1 MQPSEEFEQNSFDRI
16 QCALDIVHTIDELE
30 DPLQSRSSTPKDTAL
45 RILEAACKF
54 YDADWCGLIQVD
66 LDLRLWTPFWWH
78 NTGVE
83 DKTTIL
89 TEEFESA
96 DFLDRW
102 VLAIRKNLPMV
113 VPDTTVVKDSHPTE
127 YNLYQRLSIKSVMA
141 VSLEP
146 RPIALLAVRNPK
158 RYLHQTSMLRVLAYV
173 LLASYNEQKMLNRLQ
188 MVCIPTTIKNN
199 TDIYISL
206 FGQLQISTSSGTL
219 KESDYNSPRIS
230 QLLTYLLISN
240 VKRHIHHLKSTQ
252 ALWPDDSTNPAKN
265 MRNLIYRLRQTFGLI
280 SDAEL
285 IVSTASGY
293 QFNPKIHIIADYQ
306 QFDEFIRSA
315 SAASSIINRVELLKS
330 AIDLY
335 NGKILSSAEGEHWLI
350 QFATK
355 YHIAYIGAV
364 NELLK
369 QLASLHSYDLL
380 NQYAMR
386 SLTIAPENTKGYY
399 WLIRSLKAQGMDE
412 LASNE
417 YRLAKQKLTDNEYL
431 DLLDLLANN
440 QE

>member
-219 KESDYNSPRIS
+219 KEFDYNAPRIG

-240 VKRHIHHLKSTQ
+240 EKAHSSLEIAQ

>member
-141 VSLEP
+141 VLLEP

-230 QLLTYLLISN
+230 QLLTYLLISSE
-240 VKRHIHHLKSTQ
+240 KAHSSLEIAQ

-306 QFDEFIRSA
+306 QFDEFIRLA

-431 DLLDLLANN
+431 DLLDLLANS

>member
-1 MQPSEEFEQNSFDRI
+1 MQPSEEFEQNNFDRI

-30 DPLQSRSSTPKDTAL
+30 YPLQSRSSTPKDTAL
-45 RILEAACKF
+45 LILEAACKF

-146 RPIALLAVRNPK
+146 RPIALFAVRNPK

-240 VKRHIHHLKSTQ
+240 EKAHSSLEIAQ

-265 MRNLIYRLRQTFGLI
+265 MKNLIYRLRQTFGLI

-306 QFDEFIRSA
+306 QFDEFIRLA

-386 SLTIAPENTKGYY
+386 FLTIAPENTKGYY

-431 DLLDLLANN
+431 DLLDLLANS

>member
-146 RPIALLAVRNPK
+146 RPIALIAVRNPK
-158 RYLHQTSMLRVLAYV
+158 RYLHQTSMLRLLAYV

-240 VKRHIHHLKSTQ
+240 EKAHSSLEIAQ

>member
-240 VKRHIHHLKSTQ
+240 EKAHSSLEIAQ

-335 NGKILSSAEGEHWLI
+335 NGKILSSAEGEHRLI

>member
-1 MQPSEEFEQNSFDRI
+1 MQPSEEFEQNNFDRI
-16 QCALDIVHTIDELE
+16 QCALDIVHIIDELE
-30 DPLQSRSSTPKDTAL
+30 SPLQSRSAAPKDTAQ

-102 VLAIRKNLPMV
+102 VLAVRKNLPMV
-113 VPDTTVVKDSHPTE
+113 IPDTTVVKDSHPTE

-146 RPIALLAVRNPK
+146 RPIALLAIRNPK
-158 RYLHQTSMLRVLAYV
+158 RYLHQTSMLRVLAYA
-173 LLASYNEQKMLNRLQ
+173 LLASYNEQKMLDRLQ
-188 MVCIPTTIKNN
+188 MMCIPTTIKNN

-230 QLLTYLLISN
+230 QLLTYLLISSE
-240 VKRHIHHLKSTQ
+240 KAHSSLEIAQ

-280 SDAEL
+280 SDEEL

-293 QFNPKIHIIADYQ
+293 QFNPKIHIITDYQ
-306 QFDEFIRSA
+306 QFDEFIRLA

-386 SLTIAPENTKGYY
+386 SLTIAPENTRGYY
-399 WLIRSLKAQGMDE
+399 WLIRSLKSQGMNE
-412 LASNE
+412 LAANE
-417 YRLAKQKLTDNEYL
+417 HRLARQNLTDVEYH
-431 DLLDLLANN
+431 DLLGLLLNN

>member
-127 YNLYQRLSIKSVMA
+127 YNLYQRLSMA

-240 VKRHIHHLKSTQ
+240 EKAHSSLEIAQ

>member
-1 MQPSEEFEQNSFDRI
+1 MG
-16 QCALDIVHTIDELE
+16 C
-30 DPLQSRSSTPKDTAL
+30 SS
-45 RILEAACKF
+45 ILEAACKF

-146 RPIALLAVRNPK
+146 RPIALFAVRNPK

-240 VKRHIHHLKSTQ
+240 EKAHSSLEIAQ

-306 QFDEFIRSA
+306 QFDEFIRLA

-431 DLLDLLANN
+431 DLLDLLANS

>member
-1 MQPSEEFEQNSFDRI
+1 MQPSEEFGQNSFDRI

-30 DPLQSRSSTPKDTAL
+30 YPLQSRSSTPKDTAL

-78 NTGVE
+78 NTSVE

-89 TEEFESA
+89 TKEFESA

-188 MVCIPTTIKNN
+188 MVCIPTTIKHN

-219 KESDYNSPRIS
+219 KESDYNSPHIS

-240 VKRHIHHLKSTQ
+240 EKAHSSLEIAQ

-265 MRNLIYRLRQTFGLI
+265 MGNLIYRLRQTFGLI

-335 NGKILSSAEGEHWLI
+335 NGKILSSTEGEHWLI
-350 QFATK
+350 QFAAK

-369 QLASLHSYDLL
+369 KFLASS
-380 NQYAMR
+380 AF
-386 SLTIAPENTKGYY
+386 TKTMH
-399 WLIRSLKAQGMDE
+399 I
-412 LASNE
+412 SNH
-417 YRLAKQKLTDNEYL
+417 TVT
-431 DLLDLLANN
+431 
-440 QE
+440 

>member
-240 VKRHIHHLKSTQ
+240 EKAHSSLEIAQ

-417 YRLAKQKLTDNEYL
+417 YRLAKQKLTDNEHL

>member
-1 MQPSEEFEQNSFDRI
+1 MQPSEEFEQNNFDRI
-16 QCALDIVHTIDELE
+16 QCALDIVHIIDELE
-30 DPLQSRSSTPKDTAL
+30 SPLQSRSAAPKDTAQ

-102 VLAIRKNLPMV
+102 VLAVRKNLPMV
-113 VPDTTVVKDSHPTE
+113 IPDTTVVKDSHPTE
-127 YNLYQRLSIKSVMA
+127 YNLYQRFGIKSVMA

-146 RPIALLAVRNPK
+146 RPIALLAIRNPK
-158 RYLHQTSMLRVLAYV
+158 RYLHQTSMLRVLAYA
-173 LLASYNEQKMLNRLQ
+173 LLASYNEQKMLDRLQ
-188 MVCIPTTIKNN
+188 MMCIPTTIKNN

-230 QLLTYLLISN
+230 QLLTYLLISSE
-240 VKRHIHHLKSTQ
+240 KAHSSLEIAQ

-280 SDAEL
+280 SDEEL
-285 IVSTASGY
+285 IVSMASGY
-293 QFNPKIHIIADYQ
+293 QFNPKIHIITDYQ
-306 QFDEFIRSA
+306 QFDEFIRLA

-386 SLTIAPENTKGYY
+386 SLTIAPENTRGYY
-399 WLIRSLKAQGMDE
+399 WLIRSLKSQGMNE
-412 LASNE
+412 LAANE
-417 YRLAKQKLTDNEYL
+417 HRLARQNLTDVEYH
-431 DLLDLLANN
+431 DLLGLLLNN

>member
-1 MQPSEEFEQNSFDRI
+1 MQPSEEFEQNNFDRI

-30 DPLQSRSSTPKDTAL
+30 YPLQSRSSTPKDTAL
-45 RILEAACKF
+45 LILEAACKF

-146 RPIALLAVRNPK
+146 RPIALFAVRNPK

-240 VKRHIHHLKSTQ
+240 EKAHSSLEITQ

-306 QFDEFIRSA
+306 QFDEFIRLA

-431 DLLDLLANN
+431 DLLDLLANS

>member
-1 MQPSEEFEQNSFDRI
+1 MQPSEEFEQNNFDRI

-30 DPLQSRSSTPKDTAL
+30 YPLQSRSSTPKDTAL
-45 RILEAACKF
+45 LILEAACKF

-146 RPIALLAVRNPK
+146 RPIALFAVRNPK

-240 VKRHIHHLKSTQ
+240 EKAHSSLEIAQ

-306 QFDEFIRSA
+306 QFDEFIRLA

-399 WLIRSLKAQGMDE
+399 WLIRSLKSQGMNE
-412 LASNE
+412 LAANE
-417 YRLAKQKLTDNEYL
+417 HRLARQNLTDVEYH
-431 DLLDLLANN
+431 DLLGLLLNN

>member
-1 MQPSEEFEQNSFDRI
+1 MNWNILYS
-16 QCALDIVHTIDELE
+16 LE
-30 DPLQSRSSTPKDTAL
+30 APHLK
-45 RILEAACKF
+45 ILEAACKF

-146 RPIALLAVRNPK
+146 RPIALFAVRNPK

-240 VKRHIHHLKSTQ
+240 EKAHSSLEIAQ

-306 QFDEFIRSA
+306 QFDEFIRLA

-431 DLLDLLANN
+431 DLLDLLANS

>member
-1 MQPSEEFEQNSFDRI
+1 
-16 QCALDIVHTIDELE
+16 
-30 DPLQSRSSTPKDTAL
+30 
-45 RILEAACKF
+45 
-54 YDADWCGLIQVD
+54 
-66 LDLRLWTPFWWH
+66 
-78 NTGVE
+78 
-83 DKTTIL
+83 
-89 TEEFESA
+89 
-96 DFLDRW
+96 
-102 VLAIRKNLPMV
+102 
-113 VPDTTVVKDSHPTE
+113 
-127 YNLYQRLSIKSVMA
+127 MA

-146 RPIALLAVRNPK
+146 RPIALFAVRNPK

-240 VKRHIHHLKSTQ
+240 EKAHSSLEIAQ

-285 IVSTASGY
+285 IVSAASGY

-306 QFDEFIRSA
+306 QFDEFIRLA

-431 DLLDLLANN
+431 DLLDLLANS

>member
-30 DPLQSRSSTPKDTAL
+30 YLLQSRSSTPKDTAL

-54 YDADWCGLIQVD
+54 YGADWCGLIQVD

-127 YNLYQRLSIKSVMA
+127 YNLYQRLGIKSVMA

-188 MVCIPTTIKNN
+188 MLCVPATIKNN
-199 TDIYISL
+199 IDIYISL
-206 FGQLQISTSSGTL
+206 FGQLQISTSNGTL

-230 QLLTYLLISN
+230 QLLTYLLISSE
-240 VKRHIHHLKSTQ
+240 KAHSSLEIAQ

-280 SDAEL
+280 SDEEL

-293 QFNPKIHIIADYQ
+293 QFNPEIHIITDYQ
-306 QFDEFIRSA
+306 QFDEFIRLA

-369 QLASLHSYDLL
+369 QLGSLHSYDLL
-380 NQYAMR
+380 NQYAMK
-386 SLTIAPENTKGYY
+386 SLTIAPENSRGYY
-399 WLIRSLKAQGMDE
+399 WLIRSLKAQGMNE
-412 LASNE
+412 LAANE
-417 YRLAKQKLTDNEYL
+417 HRLARQNLTDGEYH
-431 DLLDLLANN
+431 DLLDLLTNN